1 MSAVLAKRQRWLY
14 DAIVDDAAPKR
25 PQQVLGG
32 AAVPAALGLAVYRHA
47 YRARLRECVADDFAA
62 VAHYLG
68 DEAFTRVAD
77 AFIAAH
83 PPVDS
88 TLNAYGR
95 FFAPWL
101 ATTRVAGHAR
111 LAELARLEWALV
123 EALHAPLA
131 KGVSDS
137 DLAGIAPEAW
147 STITLRVAPSLR
159 LLPLRYNTNARYE
172 AFRTKRQPPPVQGRS
187 DGVVVMRSRDGL
199 QRFDLDV
206 IETRVL
212 HALARGETLGDALVG
227 LSAKHT
233 LTIQQAFTRWVAHGF
248 FTALG

>member
-1 MSAVLAKRQRWLY
+1 MSTVLAKRQRWLY
-14 DAIVDDAAPKR
+14 DAIVDDVAPKQ
-25 PQQVLGG
+25 PQRMLGG

-62 VAHYLG
+62 VAQELG
-68 DEAFTRVAD
+68 DDAFTRVAD

-83 PPVDS
+83 PPADS

-131 KGVSDS
+131 KALSGA
-137 DLAGIAPEAW
+137 DLAGVAPDAW
-147 STITLRVAPSLR
+147 GTITLRVAPSLH
-159 LLPLRYNTNARYE
+159 LLPLRYNANARYE
-172 AFRTKRQPPPVQGRS
+172 AFRSKRPAPPSRHMTG
-187 DGVVVMRSRDGL
+187 GVVVIRGRDGL
-199 QRFDLDV
+199 QRFALDAV
-206 IETRVL
+206 ETRVL
-212 HALARGETLGDALVG
+212 AALVAGATLGDALGG

-233 LTIQQAFTRWVAHGF
+233 LTIQHAFTRWVAHGF

>member
-14 DAIVDDAAPKR
+14 DAIVDDTAPKQ
-25 PQQVLGG
+25 PQRVLGG
-32 AAVPAALGLAVYRHA
+32 AAVPAELGLAVYRHA
-47 YRARLRECVADDFAA
+47 YRARLRDCVADDFAA
-62 VAHYLG
+62 VAQELG
-68 DEAFTRVAD
+68 DKAFTRVAN

-83 PPVDS
+83 PPIDS
-88 TLNAYGR
+88 TLNGYGR

-101 ATTRVAGHAR
+101 ATTRIAGHTR

-131 KGVSDS
+131 KGLTGA
-137 DLAGIAPEAW
+137 DLTGIAPDAW
-147 STITLRVAPSLR
+147 SKITLRVAPSLR
-159 LLPLRYNTNARYE
+159 LIPLRYNSNDHYE
-172 AFRTKRQPPPVQGRS
+172 AFRTKRPTPSARRESG
-187 DGVVVMRSRDGL
+187 GVVVIRSRDGL

-206 IETRVL
+206 VETRVL
-212 HALARGETLGDALVG
+212 RQLVAGGTLGDALAG

-233 LTIQQAFTRWVAHGF
+233 LTIQHAFTRWVAHGF

>member
-14 DAIVDDAAPKR
+14 DAIVDDSAPKF
-25 PQQVLGG
+25 PQRMLGG
-32 AAVPAALGLAVYRHA
+32 AAVPAELGLAVYRHA
-47 YRARLRECVADDFAA
+47 YRARLRDCVADDFAA
-62 VAHYLG
+62 VAQELG
-68 DEAFTRVAD
+68 DDAFTRVAD

-101 ATTRVAGHAR
+101 AATRVAGHAH

-123 EALHAPLA
+123 EALHAPLDQA
-131 KGVSDS
+131 LSGAE
-137 DLAGIAPEAW
+137 LASVAPPVW
-147 STITLRVAPSLR
+147 GSITLHIAPSLR

-172 AFRTKRQPPPVQGRS
+172 AFRTKRRCPPPRRVSG
-187 DGVVVMRSRDGL
+187 GVVVIRSRDGL
-199 QRFDLDV
+199 QRFDLDAV
-206 IETRVL
+206 ETRVL
-212 HALARGETLGDALVG
+212 KQLVAGATLGDALAG

-233 LTIQQAFTRWVAHGF
+233 STIQHTFARWVAHGF

>member
-14 DAIVDDAAPKR
+14 EAIVDDTEPKQAQR
-25 PQQVLGG
+25 VLGG
-32 AAVPAALGLAVYRHA
+32 AAVPAELGLAVYRHA

-62 VAHYLG
+62 VAQELG
-68 DEAFTRVAD
+68 DQAFTRVAD
-77 AFIAAH
+77 AFIAEH
-83 PPVDS
+83 PPTDS

-101 ATTRVAGHAR
+101 ATTRIAGHVR

-131 KGVSDS
+131 TGVSGS
-137 DLAGIAPEAW
+137 DLARIAPDDW

-159 LLPLRYNTNARYE
+159 VLPLRYNTNARYE
-172 AFRTKRQPPPVQGRS
+172 AFRTRRQAPQVRRMTG
-187 DGVVVMRSRDGL
+187 GVVVIRSNDGL
-199 QRFDLDV
+199 QRFDLDAV
-206 IETRVL
+206 ETRVL
-212 HALARGETLGDALVG
+212 NLLVAGATLGDALGG
-227 LSAKHT
+227 LSARHT
-233 LTIQQAFTRWVAHGF
+233 LTIQHAFTRWVAHGF

>member
-14 DAIVDDAAPKR
+14 DAIVDDVAPQR
-25 PQQVLGG
+25 PQRVLGG
-32 AAVPAALGLAVYRHA
+32 AAVPPELGLAVYRHA

-62 VAHYLG
+62 VAQELG
-68 DEAFTRVAD
+68 DESFTRIAD

-83 PPVDS
+83 PPTDS

-101 ATTRVAGHAR
+101 ATTRIAGHAR

-131 KGVSDS
+131 KVLSGTE
-137 DLAGIAPEAW
+137 LATVAPHAW
-147 STITLRVAPSLR
+147 ETITLRVAPSLR
-159 LLPLRYNTNARYE
+159 LLPLRYNSNARYE
-172 AFRTKRQPPPVQGRS
+172 AFRSKRRGPQSRRVSG
-187 DGVVVMRSRDGL
+187 GVVVIRSRDGL
-199 QRFDLDV
+199 QRFDLDAV
-206 IETRVL
+206 ETRVL
-212 HALARGETLGDALVG
+212 KQLVAGATLGDALAG

-233 LTIQQAFTRWVAHGF
+233 STIQHAFTRWVAHGF

>member
-1 MSAVLAKRQRWLY
+1 MSAGLAKRQRWLY
-14 DAIVDDAAPKR
+14 NAIVDDTAPKQ
-25 PQQVLGG
+25 PQRVLGG
-32 AAVPAALGLAVYRHA
+32 TAIPAELGLAVYRHA
-47 YRARLRECVADDFAA
+47 YRARLRDCVADDFAA
-62 VAHYLG
+62 VAHDLG

-101 ATTRVAGHAR
+101 ATTRVARHAR
-111 LAELARLEWALV
+111 LAELAGLEWALV

-131 KGVSDS
+131 AGVNGSE
-137 DLAGIAPEAW
+137 LAGIAPETW

-159 LLPLRYNTNARYE
+159 LLPLRYNSNARYE
-172 AFRTKRQPPPVQGRS
+172 AFRTRRQMPPIRRLAGGVAIIRS
-187 DGVVVMRSRDGL
+187 SAGL
-199 QRFDLDV
+199 QRIDLDA

-212 HALARGETLGDALVG
+212 HHLVAGATLGDALAG
-227 LSAKHT
+227 LPVRHT
-233 LTIQQAFTRWVAHGF
+233 LTIQHAFTRWVAHGF